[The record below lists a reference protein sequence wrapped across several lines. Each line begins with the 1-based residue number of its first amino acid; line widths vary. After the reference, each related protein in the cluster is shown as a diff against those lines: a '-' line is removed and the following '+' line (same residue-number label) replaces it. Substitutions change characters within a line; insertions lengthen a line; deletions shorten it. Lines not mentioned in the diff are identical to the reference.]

1 MKGLLKI
8 FLPLLALL
16 GSAPKVYAH
25 CPLCAGAVVA
35 GAAGAKY
42 LGLDLTIVGL
52 FAGAAGISIGLWM
65 NRLVKKKYFKGQQA
79 AMVLG
84 SFVLT
89 IVPTMPFVPD
99 EIYMPLLGN
108 VYFVNRLL
116 LGSIIGGAVTLLA
129 FSLSNKIKAARG
141 KVLFPFQAIVITLL
155 GLAIAAIPLYFAFK

>member
-1 MKGLLKI
+1 MKRLFQF
-8 FLPLLALL
+8 FLSLLALA
-16 GSAPKVYAH
+16 GSAPKAYAH

-35 GAAGAKY
+35 GAAGAQY

-65 NRLVKKKYFKGQQA
+65 NRLVKKKYFKGQA
-79 AMVLG
+79 AAIVLA
-84 SFVLT
+84 SFLLT
-89 IVPTMPFVPD
+89 IIPTMPFVPD

-108 VYFVNRLL
+108 AYFVNRLL

-129 FSLSNKIKAARG
+129 FLVSNKIKAARG
-141 KVLFPFQAIVITLL
+141 KVLFPFQTIVLTLL